1 MKIILKNG
9 KELEFNNKL
18 KDKAIKATSLLF
30 MGAAKKMNPDV
41 SLDRREALLAEAEK
55 LQTKAFEKAA
65 QAAKLAQE
73 AGE

>member
-9 KELEFNNKL
+9 KELEFSNKL

-30 MGAAKKMNPDV
+30 MGAAKKMNPGIEA
-41 SLDRREALLAEAEK
+41 DRREALLEEAEK
-55 LQTKAFEKAA
+55 LQAKAFAKAA
-65 QAAKLAQE
+65 QAARLAQE